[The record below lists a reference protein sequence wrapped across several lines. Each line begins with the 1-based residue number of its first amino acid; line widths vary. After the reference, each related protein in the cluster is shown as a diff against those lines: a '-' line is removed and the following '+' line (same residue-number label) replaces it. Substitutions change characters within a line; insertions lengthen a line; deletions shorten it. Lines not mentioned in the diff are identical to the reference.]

1 MSTTEQQQALLD
13 EFKNYLEQ
21 NQQTTTIPEPVDLAT
36 LLTEIAGL
44 KTEVKFE
51 SRQFKNTLDTLN
63 EVVTTL
69 KDDNRS
75 LATELARH
83 QEYLAQQNTQVT
95 RELLLEI
102 IDIYD
107 RLYNGLEVLERY
119 RPVDA
124 LFKHSRAEDVRFIES
139 FKAGQQMTA
148 SRFEQLLQRYQV
160 RRIDC
165 TGKPF
170 DPLTMIAVETEQNP
184 GIGHGIVV
192 QELQSG
198 FLYREQ
204 ILRLAEVKVNKIPT
218 R

>member
-13 EFKNYLEQ
+13 EFKAYLEQ
-21 NQQTTTIPEPVDLAT
+21 NQQTTTMPESIDLAT
-36 LLTEIAGL
+36 LLAEMAGL
-44 KTEVKFE
+44 KTEVRAE
-51 SRQFKNTLDTLN
+51 SRQFKNTLDTLT
-63 EVVTTL
+63 EAVTTL
-69 KDDNRS
+69 KDDNQTLS
-75 LATELARH
+75 TELARH
-83 QEYLAQQNTQVT
+83 QQHLTQQSTEIT
-95 RELLLEI
+95 RSLLLEI

-107 RLYNGLEVLERY
+107 RLHNGLEVLERY
-119 RPVDA
+119 SPVNA

-170 DPLTMIAVETEQNP
+170 DPMAMIAVETAQNP
-184 GIGHGIVV
+184 NIGHGIVV
-192 QELQSG
+192 QELRSG
-198 FLYREQ
+198 FLFREQ
-204 ILRLAEVKVNKIPT
+204 TLRLAEVKVNKIPT